1 MVEKEATTTAVSAA
15 AAAAVVVAAAAAT
28 EVVVVVVVVVV
39 VEVVVIVVVQFSSSQ
54 HGIAGLRNA
63 HMCSVP
69 IFQEFP
75 QRLPTKRC
83 HVDPFVDCLTPSNK
97 RVYLRDGSAQ
107 TILCVATLR

>member
-15 AAAAVVVAAAAAT
+15 AAAAVVVAAEAAV
-28 EVVVVVVVVVV
+28 EVVVVVVV

-69 IFQEFP
+69 IFQKFP

-97 RVYLRDGSAQ
+97 RVYLRDGSAPK
-107 TILCVATLR
+107 ILCVATLR